1 MWYVNFRKTKCK
13 SCYACAR
20 VCPVNA
26 IKFKNEQAQ
35 ILKERCIV
43 CNECSKACSQK
54 KSILKSEVSKIKLF
68 LKNKNKIAV
77 SIAPSFVSIFG
88 ENSHKIPTA
97 LKKAGIYIC

>member
-35 ILKERCIV
+35 ILKEGYV
-43 CNECSKACSQK
+43 
-54 KSILKSEVSKIKLF
+54 L
-68 LKNKNKIAV
+68 NK
-77 SIAPSFVSIFG
+77 
-88 ENSHKIPTA
+88 
-97 LKKAGIYIC
+97 C